1 MYSTYHG
8 VSNDTEPLSG
18 QSYMDTVPLLGQSYM
33 AGQSLKC
40 ETTKLIL
47 YSLIRVIIKK
57 GL

>member
-1 MYSTYHG
+1 MYRTYHEL
-8 VSNDTEPLSG
+8 SNDTVPLSG
-18 QSYMDTVPLLGQSYM
+18 QSYF

-40 ETTKLIL
+40 ETTILIL